1 MSELRYTWDGQLMH
15 LKLKGLTN
23 HELRCII
30 LGLWARL
37 DRSDR
42 VDHLSEML
50 HYLERP
56 FEEMPPL
63 SQAVALGDQ
72 EP

>member
-1 MSELRYTWDGQLMH
+1 MSELRYTWDGQLMG
-15 LKLKGLTN
+15 LKLKGLNT
-23 HELRCII
+23 HELRCLI

-37 DRSDR
+37 DKADR
-42 VDHLSEML
+42 ADHISELL

-56 FEEMPPL
+56 LTEMPEL
-63 SQAVALGDQ
+63 SQAMALGDQ